1 MKIFR
6 TSLGAHPKYA
16 EIDHTF
22 LLDARRRAED
32 ILVEG
37 NKVYHFQVFS
47 GVKHGFALRGDP
59 NVENERKPANTQD
72 ISAGVGN

>member
-1 MKIFR
+1 M
-6 TSLGAHPKYA
+6 SLGTHLQFA

-37 NKVYHFQVFS
+37 KKTYHFQVFS

-59 NVENERKPANTQD
+59 SVENERKSVNIQD
-72 ISAGVGN
+72 LAARLRN